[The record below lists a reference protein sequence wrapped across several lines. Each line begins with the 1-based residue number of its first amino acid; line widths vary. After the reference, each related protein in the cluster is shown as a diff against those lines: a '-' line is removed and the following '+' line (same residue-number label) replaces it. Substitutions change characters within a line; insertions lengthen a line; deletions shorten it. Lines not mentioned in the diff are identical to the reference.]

1 MKAIS
6 ATADGFEIEFTQPV
20 DRVTAANPEN
30 YEIVDFTYKYHHFYG
45 SPVQDMQDR
54 TVFKVE
60 LSQDA
65 RKARL
70 YVEGLRPGYI
80 YEVKVPGVE
89 NQQGENV
96 MHNTGYYTL
105 NQIPG
110 GSQSQAT
117 PSENSSAAADDGRMV
132 EVKSPKRVTK
142 MPASWTNGPDEELV
156 IAAEAGM
163 VYDKELMVVKA
174 GSKVK
179 LTFNNPDDMI
189 HNLII
194 TEPDAADAV
203 GQAALEMGLQGP
215 QKGFIPD
222 MEEVIF
228 HTNILEPNSND
239 VIYFE
244 APSQPGDYQYVCT
257 FPGHARTMRGIL
269 RVE

>member
-1 MKAIS
+1 
-6 ATADGFEIEFTQPV
+6 
-20 DRVTAANPEN
+20 
-30 YEIVDFTYKYHHFYG
+30 
-45 SPVQDMQDR
+45 
-54 TVFKVE
+54 
-60 LSQDA
+60 
-65 RKARL
+65 
-70 YVEGLRPGYI
+70 
-80 YEVKVPGVE
+80 
-89 NQQGENV
+89 
-96 MHNTGYYTL
+96 
-105 NQIPG
+105 
-110 GSQSQAT
+110 
-117 PSENSSAAADDGRMV
+117 MV
-132 EVKSPKRVTK
+132 EVKSPKRITQ
-142 MPASWTNGPDEELV
+142 MPDSWTDGPDEELV

-222 MEEVIF
+222 MEQVLF

-244 APSQPGDYQYVCT
+244 APSEPGDYQYVCT